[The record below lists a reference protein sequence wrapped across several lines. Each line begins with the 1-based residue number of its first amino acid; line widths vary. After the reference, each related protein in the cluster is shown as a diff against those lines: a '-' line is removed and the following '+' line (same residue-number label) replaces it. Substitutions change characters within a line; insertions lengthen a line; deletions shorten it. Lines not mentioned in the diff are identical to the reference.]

1 MKPPEL
7 IIRRMLVTEKGTRLR
22 EGRQYVFEVAPE
34 ANKIE
39 IRRAVEKL
47 FKVHVTAVNTM
58 WRGGKLKRGRT
69 LHAGWTPSRKRAIVT
84 LREGEKI
91 EMT

>member
-1 MKPPEL
+1 MKPAES

-39 IRRAVEKL
+39 IRRAVEQL

-58 WRGGKLKRGRT
+58 WRRGKLKRGRT
-69 LHAGWTPSRKRAIVT
+69 LHAGRTAARKRAIVT
-84 LREGEKI
+84 LREGESI
-91 EMT
+91 ELT